1 MTTRACSGLPLFC
14 ILLVWAMSSVAV
26 CDNARDYWPQWRGPD
41 LNGVSR
47 AQNLPETWS
56 ETENIVWKT
65 HLPSWSGSTPIVWG
79 HRVFAASPSEPESG
93 QSEGGSRLLLVCL
106 AQEDGRPLWIR
117 DLDSG
122 NQLQHKQNMSS
133 PSPVTDGTHVWVMT
147 GTGTVAALTMDG
159 DVVWKFNLQ
168 KEYGPFGLNFGYG
181 SSPLLYNGKL
191 FVQVLHGYTTTAP
204 SYVMA
209 FEGLTGKV
217 LWRVER
223 PTTARGESHDAYTT
237 PTLVANDGKT
247 QIVVSGGDYVTGHDP
262 ETGAEVWR
270 AAGLN
275 PRNSTRNR
283 IIVSPV
289 AVDGIVY
296 ACSSRRPLLAL
307 RGGGTGD
314 VTASHLAWTW
324 DASGGPDV
332 PTPVCDGRHLY
343 MVADQGAATCLD
355 AKTGAVV
362 YSPTRTAKGIVSAS
376 PVLADGK
383 IYITNEDG
391 VTTVLAAG
399 PEFKILATNALP
411 SEGKTLSSPA
421 VSEGRIYLRTPTHLY
436 CIGKKPGGG

>member
-1 MTTRACSGLPLFC
+1 
-14 ILLVWAMSSVAV
+14 
-26 CDNARDYWPQWRGPD
+26 
-41 LNGVSR
+41 
-47 AQNLPETWS
+47 
-56 ETENIVWKT
+56 
-65 HLPSWSGSTPIVWG
+65 
-79 HRVFAASPSEPESG
+79 
-93 QSEGGSRLLLVCL
+93 
-106 AQEDGRPLWIR
+106 
-117 DLDSG
+117 
-122 NQLQHKQNMSS
+122 
-133 PSPVTDGTHVWVMT
+133 MT

>member
-1 MTTRACSGLPLFC
+1 
-14 ILLVWAMSSVAV
+14 MSSVAV